1 MSKVL
6 VVDDDANNRLLLAS
20 LLRYERHTVLEA
32 ANGAQGLQSVAEHS
46 PDLVIVDLNMP
57 EVDGVTFIRRLRETP
72 ESKDL
77 KVALSTGTAMTE
89 AMQDFLDLYG
99 VGAVIPKP
107 SEPEEILRLLR
118 LLLPP

>member
-72 ESKDL
+72 ESKEL
-77 KVALSTGTAMTE
+77 KVALSTGTPMTD
-89 AMQDFLDLYG
+89 AMQDFLDLYR